1 VWRIWNTAA
10 GSKVALKSWNGEFTA
25 RQETE
30 MADSRRI
37 LLVDD
42 SATVCRM
49 VDILL
54 RKCGFEHI
62 DAVNNGPAA
71 LERLRTT
78 PYDIIFCDWEMEPM
92 NGLSVLH
99 RVRRSPETATIPFIL
114 MSAKKEPHWVLQA
127 TQAGANCLI
136 SKPFDADT
144 LRAKIG
150 QLAPAHARA

>member
-1 VWRIWNTAA
+1 MR
-10 GSKVALKSWNGEFTA
+10 
-25 RQETE
+25 
-30 MADSRRI
+30 DSRRI

-49 VDILL
+49 VDLLL

-62 DAVNNGPAA
+62 DAVNDGPTA

-92 NGLSVLH
+92 NGLSVLRH
-99 RVRRSPETATIPFIL
+99 VRNSPAIAAVPFIL

-127 TQAGANCLI
+127 AQAGANCLI